1 MRRLF
6 RWLFRLL
13 ILGIV
18 LLVALVLLKD
28 TLLKALAEWRIRQAT
43 GMSVTI
49 EKLEMGLFSPTFT
62 MEGLKLYNT
71 PEFGGSVC
79 LDVPS
84 VYLEYDPR
92 DALSGKIHLRL
103 LRVNVRELDL
113 VRNQAGLTNF
123 VSLVA
128 TNTARPATMPVT
140 SAAKSRVEYGGID
153 RLYLTAGAV
162 HYADLAHPASNWVRT
177 LAWKDHEA
185 TALRTMDDFKN
196 WGLLTFLQ
204 IVVTS
209 PTPWPAPKPL
219 RK

>member
-1 MRRLF
+1 MKRLF

-13 ILGIV
+13 IMGIV

-49 EKLEMGLFSPTFT
+49 AKLEMGLFSPTLS

-71 PEFGGSVC
+71 PEFGGSIC

-84 VYLEYDPR
+84 AYLEYDPR
-92 DALSGKIHLRL
+92 DALSGRLHLRL
-103 LRVNVRELDL
+103 LRLNVRELSL

-123 VSLVA
+123 FSVGA
-128 TNTARPATMPVT
+128 TNTAPP
-140 SAAKSRVEYGGID
+140 SAAPAPPAAQSRWEFGGID

-162 HYADLAHPASNWVRT
+162 QYADLARPASNWVRS
-177 LAWKDHEA
+177 LGWKDQEA
-185 TALRTMDDFKN
+185 KGLRTSDDLKN
-196 WGLLTFLQ
+196 WGLFTLIQ

-209 PTPWPAPKPL
+209 PTQLPAPKPP